1 MQIPEYKN
9 KKTKPSTYVVGNN
22 KNNKNR
28 ITNNNFLKILKIKI
42 NYI

>member
-22 KNNKNR
+22 NTTAIMLAGVYKNNN
-28 ITNNNFLKILKIKI
+28 
-42 NYI
+42 